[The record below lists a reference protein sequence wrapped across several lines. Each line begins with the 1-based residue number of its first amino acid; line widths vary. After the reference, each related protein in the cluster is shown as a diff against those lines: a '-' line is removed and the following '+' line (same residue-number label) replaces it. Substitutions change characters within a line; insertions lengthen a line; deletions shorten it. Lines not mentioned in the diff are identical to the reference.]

1 LYEERNKIME
11 IGPVEY
17 IVISVTDQNFT
28 DTLFAE
34 LNAIH
39 ETGKIRVVDLIF
51 VTKAADGTVAMQEE
65 NEPTEEDSAADGDIS
80 HDLVGLLTAEDVE
93 QLTSQIPADTSAV
106 IIVFEHSWVKGL
118 TEVVRQ
124 GGGVVYAG
132 GMVSHETLAL
142 INEELAATKEA
153 QDA

>member
-1 LYEERNKIME
+1 ME
-11 IGPVEY
+11 IGPLEY
-17 IVISVTDQNFT
+17 VVIGVSDQKFT
-28 DTLFAE
+28 DMIFAE

-51 VTKAADGTVAMQEE
+51 VTKAADGTVALQEE
-65 NEPTEEDSAADGDIS
+65 NEPVEVNAEGERDTSCD
-80 HDLVGLLTAEDVE
+80 VMGLLTAEDVE
-93 QLTSQIPADTSAV
+93 QLTSQIPDNTSAV
-106 IIVFEHSWVKGL
+106 IIVFEHTWVKGL

-142 INEELAATKEA
+142 INQELAATKEA